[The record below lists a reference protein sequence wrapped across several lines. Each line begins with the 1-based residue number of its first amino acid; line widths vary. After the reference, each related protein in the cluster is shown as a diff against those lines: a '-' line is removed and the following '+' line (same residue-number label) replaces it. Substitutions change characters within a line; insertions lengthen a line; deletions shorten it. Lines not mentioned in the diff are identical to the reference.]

1 MNVGLSQVCVYCASS
16 NQIDIKYFE
25 AAGRLGDLLAEHHI
39 TLVYGGGASGLMGRI
54 ADHVM
59 YAGGKVIG
67 IIPNFMKQVE
77 WAHNKITELH
87 IVGDM
92 HERKKRFLDGT
103 DALVAMA
110 GGCGTLEE
118 LLEAITLK
126 RLGLFNKP
134 IILLNTDGFYDDLI
148 AMLHKCIDERFM
160 NADSTQ
166 MWTVVHHPE
175 EVIPAIRTA
184 PKWHDDAIT
193 RATLK

>member
-67 IIPNFMKQVE
+67 IIPDFMKQVE

-92 HERKKRFLDGT
+92 HERKKDFWM
-103 DALVAMA
+103 ALMHWWPWLADV
-110 GGCGTLEE
+110 GPWKSFWR
-118 LLEAITLK
+118 LLHSK
-126 RLGLFNKP
+126 GWVC
-134 IILLNTDGFYDDLI
+134 LI
-148 AMLHKCIDERFM
+148 SLSSCL
-160 NADSTQ
+160 TQ
-166 MWTVVHHPE
+166 MGFMM
-175 EVIPAIRTA
+175 I
-184 PKWHDDAIT
+184 
-193 RATLK
+193 